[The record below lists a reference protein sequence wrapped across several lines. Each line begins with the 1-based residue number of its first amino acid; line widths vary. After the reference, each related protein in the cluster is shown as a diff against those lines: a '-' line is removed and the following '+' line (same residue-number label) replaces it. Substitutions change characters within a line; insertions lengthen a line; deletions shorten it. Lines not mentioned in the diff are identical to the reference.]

1 MPTLPLADCARLL
14 GIHPKTLH
22 SWLKQADVPL
32 AAHPRDARIKCLTE
46 EHVEQ
51 LAKLHGRPL
60 QLPATSGLASSE
72 QQALPSSAHEAEA
85 LQAVC
90 PLPTSFP
97 QEADVIQKLSCL
109 ETKVATL
116 QEQLAQLALAL
127 LQAQEPSAQ
136 RRLCALETLTAEL
149 GRRLLFSPSLP
160 EPPITGTR
168 AQRACTPHVPGQL
181 NPAEQLARS
190 RLPPLIEYS
199 AQGTYVIICSRG
211 AVRCMWNPIRQGGL
225 SG

>member
-109 ETKVATL
+109 ETKVATRKST
-116 QEQLAQLALAL
+116 ACPTGSGAASSTR
-127 LQAQEPSAQ
+127 AIGPAAP
-136 RRLCALETLTAEL
+136 LCARNAH
-149 GRRLLFSPSLP
+149 G
-160 EPPITGTR
+160 
-168 AQRACTPHVPGQL
+168 
-181 NPAEQLARS
+181 
-190 RLPPLIEYS
+190 
-199 AQGTYVIICSRG
+199 
-211 AVRCMWNPIRQGGL
+211 
-225 SG
+225 